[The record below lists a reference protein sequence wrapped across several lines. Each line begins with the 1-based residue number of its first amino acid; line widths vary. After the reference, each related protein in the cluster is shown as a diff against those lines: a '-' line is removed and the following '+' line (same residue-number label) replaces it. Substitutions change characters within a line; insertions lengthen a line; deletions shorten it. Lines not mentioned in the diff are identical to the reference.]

1 MPTDRNH
8 AQRLEALQLILR
20 EDYGQDLSLSEA
32 AEVADWLI
40 QFYTALIKL
49 AAQRRVAERDAA
61 KAKASLLAKEKE

>member
-1 MPTDRNH
+1 
-8 AQRLEALQLILR
+8 LR